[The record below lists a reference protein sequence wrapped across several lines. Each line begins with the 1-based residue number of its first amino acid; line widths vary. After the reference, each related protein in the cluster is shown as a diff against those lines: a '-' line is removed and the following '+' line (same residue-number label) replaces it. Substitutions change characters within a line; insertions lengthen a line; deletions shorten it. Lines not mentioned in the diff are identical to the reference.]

1 MTLPPEIRSRILEEE
16 QIRVDANE
24 RFKEEIRLRERSA
37 GLFTR
42 VILLLL
48 LFATGLTASEFYR
61 RSQVQ
66 DVAVPS
72 QAATPRV
79 SQVILDEIA
88 DALKPP
94 AGAGACVRATSGVR
108 PQIKATIEM
117 VRETSLETAR
127 RTALAN
133 ARAMGAILQ
142 RHGLL
147 VSAYVEV
154 FSPKRW
160 YGLALY
166 DSDKLR
172 VSWDVCPGR
181 CNEQGTLRV
190 RHCEP

>member
-1 MTLPPEIRSRILEEE
+1 MTLPPEIRKRILEEE
-16 QIRVDANE
+16 QIRVDAHE
-24 RFKEEIRLRERSA
+24 RFNEEIRLRERSA
-37 GLFTR
+37 ELFTR

-66 DVAVPS
+66 DITVPS
-72 QAATPRV
+72 QAAPRV
-79 SQVILDEIA
+79 SQAILDEITE
-88 DALKPP
+88 ALKPP
-94 AGAGACVRATSGVR
+94 VGAEACVRATGGTR

-117 VRETSLETAR
+117 VRDTSLEIAR
-127 RTALAN
+127 RSALAN
-133 ARAMGAILQ
+133 ARAMGTILQ

-172 VSWDVCPGR
+172 VTWDVCPGR

>member
-1 MTLPPEIRSRILEEE
+1 MTLPPEIRNRILEEE
-16 QIRVDANE
+16 RIRVDANE

-66 DVAVPS
+66 DFTVPS
-72 QAATPRV
+72 QAAPRV
-79 SQVILDEIA
+79 NQAILDEIA
-88 DALKPP
+88 QALKPP
-94 AGAGACVRATSGVR
+94 AGAEACVRATSGMR

-117 VRETSLETAR
+117 VRETTLEAAR
-127 RTALAN
+127 RSALAN
-133 ARAMGAILQ
+133 ARAMGTILQ

-166 DSDKLR
+166 DSETLR